1 MKIKALIP
9 VRSGSQRVL
18 NKNMRPFAGSSLLEI
33 KIRQMLRIPE
43 LDGVVV
49 NSNDD
54 EMLELARSLGA
65 EAVKRPEEYAASHA
79 TNEMYR
85 HVAETFTADVMV
97 YANCTSPCI
106 SDATVSACIR
116 RYFEIAEEGYDSL
129 NTANDVK
136 EFLWENNKPINYD
149 PEHTPR
155 SQDLPDI
162 VMLNF
167 ALNIIRRER
176 MVEIKHYIGKRP
188 YIHKI
193 SREDAIDVDDMLDFE
208 FAEFMYKKLHSLT

>member
-1 MKIKALIP
+1 MTIKALIP
-9 VRSGSQRVL
+9 VRSGSQRVI
-18 NKNMRPFAGSSLLEI
+18 NKNMRPFADSSLLEI

-54 EMLELARSLGA
+54 EMLDLARSLGA
-65 EAVKRPEEYAASHA
+65 EAVKRPEEFATSNA
-79 TNEMYR
+79 TNSMYKF
-85 HVAETFTADVMV
+85 VAETFTADTMV

-106 SDATVSACIR
+106 RDETISDCIKK
-116 RYFEIAEEGYDSL
+116 YYEILGPYDSL

-136 EFLWENNKPINYD
+136 EFLWKDNKPINYD
-149 PEHTPR
+149 PANTPR

-162 VMLNF
+162 LMLNF
-167 ALNIIRRER
+167 AISIIDRQH
-176 MVEIKHYIGKRP
+176 MVDIAHYIGKKP

-208 FAEFMYKKLHSLT
+208 FAEFMYKKQHEIK